1 MAYGTMSAHQI
12 KTIRESLGMTQ
23 TQFADA
29 LGVQQTAVSH
39 WEQGARR
46 PSGSAEIL
54 IEMLRKQAP
63 KKKSKIFA
71 K

>member
-1 MAYGTMSAHQI
+1 MAYGTMSAKEI
-12 KTIRESLGMTQ
+12 KTIRDTLGMTQ
-23 TQFADA
+23 TEFAES
-29 LGVQQTAVSH
+29 LGVSQMAVSH
-39 WEQGARR
+39 WENGLRR

-63 KKKSKIFA
+63 KKKLKVLA